1 MNPVVRVIIRVLVVI
16 AMPFFLG
23 LTNIGL
29 IISPAYPRME
39 YAKESFPAD
48 NYGWTQAERLDL
60 ALAAVHYLQ
69 RPQPAEEVIFLLED
83 QVIPGTDEPLY
94 NEREIGHMV
103 DVKKVTDGIG
113 RVRFVAAAIVLLGL
127 AVLLWNRPTRREGYR
142 AILHGGITT
151 TAILL
156 ALALF
161 ILVAWSVFFTQFH
174 ELLFPPGTWTFSY
187 SDSLIRLFPEKFWFD
202 VGIILSVGTLIEG
215 VIVAGIGYWL
225 LRRDWLQL
233 AKAPEGG
240 AQRAPGGGG
249 KRQESQKRRKKNR
262 TAN

>member
-1 MNPVVRVIIRVLVVI
+1 MNPSVRLIIRVLVVI

-39 YAKESFPAD
+39 YAKPDFPAD
-48 NYGWTQAERLDL
+48 NFGWTQEQRLDL
-60 ALAAVHYLQ
+60 ALVAVDYLQ
-69 RPQPAEEVIFLLED
+69 RPQPAEEVIYLLEE
-83 QVIPGTDEPLY
+83 QVIPGNGEPLY

-103 DVKKVTDGIG
+103 DVKRVTDGIG
-113 RVRFVAAAIVLLGL
+113 RVRFVAAAVVLLGL
-127 AVLLWNRPTRREGYR
+127 AILLWNQSTRREGYR

-174 ELLFPPGTWTFSY
+174 ELLFPPGTWSFSY

-215 VIVAGIGYWL
+215 VIVAGLGYWL
-225 LRRDWLQL
+225 LRRDWFKQ
-233 AKAPEGG
+233 
-240 AQRAPGGGG
+240 AQATEVIQRG
-249 KRQESQKRRKKNR
+249 KQRSSQKKRGEKVNRK
-262 TAN
+262 